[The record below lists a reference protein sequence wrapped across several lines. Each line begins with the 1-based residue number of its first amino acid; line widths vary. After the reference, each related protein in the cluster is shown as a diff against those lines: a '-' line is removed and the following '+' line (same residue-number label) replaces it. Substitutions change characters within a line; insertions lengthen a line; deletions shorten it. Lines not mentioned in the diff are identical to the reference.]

1 MPPKNNQVNNT
12 DGYLNNHRLIY
23 SSLTFKKIN
32 MKKQLVLMAIAAIFS
47 FTAANAQGGG
57 GGQRMT
63 PEERTKMMIEKMAP
77 LKLDADTKA
86 KADVIIADFNKDSQK
101 AMDELR
107 ASGADRDAMQAKR
120 KEFADA
126 RDAKLKLI
134 FTEAQMKQ
142 WQDEILPSMR
152 PQRPAGSGGANGG
165 GGK

>member
-1 MPPKNNQVNNT
+1 
-12 DGYLNNHRLIY
+12 
-23 SSLTFKKIN
+23 
-32 MKKQLVLMAIAAIFS
+32 MKKQLGLMVMAAIFS
-47 FTAANAQGGG
+47 ITAANAQG

-63 PEERTKMMIEKMAP
+63 PEERIKLTMEKMTP
-77 LKLDADTKA
+77 LNMDAETKA
-86 KADVIIADFNKDSQK
+86 KVEVIITDYTNDSQK

-142 WQDEILPSMR
+142 WTDEILPSMR
-152 PQRPAGSGGANGG
+152 PQRPAGGGG